1 MTGKA
6 STLTVMN
13 CISRTVFE
21 RTTIGLNDIR
31 YRNSYGFIHGNNGLM
46 CRKYLSKDKNYS
58 EKIPL
63 IRLSEMYYILA
74 ESVSLKESVTYINKV
89 RNARGISRNNNIEA
103 NDSYDEAARKEA
115 LNKEYQKDFF
125 AEGQYVR
132 FRNPV
137 ILTAGFG
144 KTHIF
149 LGFKFPEDHGGFYKG
164 SFSLMLDKIALC
176 AKLLHGTSDSD
187 PADMVKIGKLRL
199 RRDFFSGLISTVF
212 DLLGDDIHKLLV
224 KRLD

>member
-1 MTGKA
+1 MDINNRN
-6 STLTVMN
+6 TV
-13 CISRTVFE
+13 SQKKTFQE
-21 RTTIGLNDIR
+21 
-31 YRNSYGFIHGNNGLM
+31 
-46 CRKYLSKDKNYS
+46 KNF
-58 EKIPL
+58 L
-63 IRLSEMYYILA
+63 IRSKLQKIRGYA
-74 ESVSLKESVTYINKV
+74 V
-89 RNARGISRNNNIEA
+89 RR
-103 NDSYDEAARKEA
+103 
-115 LNKEYQKDFF
+115 FF

-144 KTHIF
+144 KAHIF

-224 KRLD
+224 KRLDRIFI